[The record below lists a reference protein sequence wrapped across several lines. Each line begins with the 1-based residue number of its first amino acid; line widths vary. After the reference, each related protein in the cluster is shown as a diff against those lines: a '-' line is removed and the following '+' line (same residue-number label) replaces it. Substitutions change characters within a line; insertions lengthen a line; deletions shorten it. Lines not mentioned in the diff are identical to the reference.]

1 MRNAT
6 STSAG
11 FAPPMSVGTFESV
24 WKLSP
29 TKTPMIASGTRIE
42 TIVFGWRSRW
52 LSESRSTASSSAGSS
67 MDPTASAV
75 TPSSAIGSPAGR
87 G

>member
-1 MRNAT
+1 
-6 STSAG
+6 
-11 FAPPMSVGTFESV
+11 MSDGTFESV

-42 TIVFGWRSRW
+42 TIVFVWRSRW
-52 LSESRSTASSSAGSS
+52 LSESAFGGIVERGLVDGPDGLRRDAILATGSF
-67 MDPTASAV
+67 
-75 TPSSAIGSPAGR
+75 AGR